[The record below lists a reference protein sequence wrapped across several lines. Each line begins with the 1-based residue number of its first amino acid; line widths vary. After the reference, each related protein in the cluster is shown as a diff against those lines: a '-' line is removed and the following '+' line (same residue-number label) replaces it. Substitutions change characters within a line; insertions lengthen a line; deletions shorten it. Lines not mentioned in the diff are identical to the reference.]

1 MNREMHICTIAS
13 GHNFAIYAATLLVSI
28 LENSDKDDFFIFHII
43 TADISEDDKNKIIE
57 LKNIKNCDIIFHY
70 ITNIEK
76 YKKWVNDSNGCV
88 LERWSYHIFFK
99 LEIMNVLSDLDKVL
113 FLDADTIVLRNLRD
127 IFKIDIEN
135 YYIATVCGIE
145 LSVINYIGEEGYIIK
160 NGHSTVEK
168 FKENMHINND
178 PLIHKNVNHK
188 DVSTWLN
195 TGFMYMNLKSL
206 RNILNEHEIEIF
218 IKKCINNGVIFSDE
232 HILNYFID
240 GNKILKLNDKYHM
253 INAIW
258 LRNEHSDFYIAHFTG
273 GKLLE
278 IDWTY
283 LPKNKN
289 QIYLKALKYF
299 SKTLWFKEDPIYYIN
314 MLLEEKSNYYEK
326 LFDIKLF
333 AIIDMIV
340 WFIPFKKK
348 RDEIRKK
355 MVDKIKNIKYLIN

>member
-113 FLDADTIVLRNLRD
+113 FLDADTIALRNLKD

-135 YYIATVCGIE
+135 YCIAGVIGTEI
-145 LSVINYIGEEGYIIK
+145 SVINYIGEEGYIIK

-178 PLIHKNVNHK
+178 SSIQRNVKHKNVE
-188 DVSTWLN
+188 TWFS
-195 TGFMYMNLKSL
+195 TGFMYMNLKYL
-206 RNILNEHEIEIF
+206 RNILNENKIEELITNCINSGEIF
-218 IKKCINNGVIFSDE
+218 GDEVIF
-232 HILNYFID
+232 NYFIED
-240 GNKILKLNDKYHM
+240 DKILKLNDNYHVT
-253 INAIW
+253 NAIW
-258 LRNEHSDFYIAHFTG
+258 LKEDCLDIYVAHFA
-273 GKLLE
+273 
-278 IDWTY
+278 
-283 LPKNKN
+283 PKMFNLFNMPKTKN